1 LFRLYRLLC
10 IAFLTLVSLPAS
22 AQYTR
27 DTAANKKIDEAINQ
41 HYVATDFEKAEGVLL
56 GTINACGDKCSPA
69 VFARAWM
76 YVGIVRGSGK
86 NNQPGAKEAFQKAAA
101 ADPSIKLDMV
111 LATPE
116 TQATFNA
123 VAGGG
128 GGQAPAPGGVEPA
141 EPEPTE
147 DGAAPVAGGGGGLE
161 CTPGAMQVETR
172 RPIPI
177 QCQSDEEVGAM
188 EVKYKAFGSDTWK
201 TLPMQKKGDVFR
213 ATIPCTATG
222 IAGSL
227 RVYVRAKDK
236 SGEQVDTWGTKQAPN
251 EFALAEGVT
260 EEPPAFDGEEPPA
273 RCQEA
278 GECPPDFP
286 GCSSGKSECEGRGNG
301 DWGAA
306 CENSVECKCGLLC
319 TDGTCETAPSC
330 ETDED
335 CSTGTCIGG
344 KCDIG
349 GAGGVGPKADYKKNW
364 LGIHFAQ
371 DFAIVGGNNVC
382 DSNLGQKSSNYACFY
397 EGTSDKPFVH
407 TPFPYRD
414 GIQQGMVLATSRILL
429 SYDRAFFP
437 WLTAEI
443 RAGFAFGGGPPAG
456 QQVKKVA
463 GVVPDR
469 ATGTGGTP
477 FLPAHVE
484 VKGKYWIVPLTS
496 KFFRAY
502 VGLGGGMAQVDAK
515 VSIPEYD
522 CTHAGNPDKNPERA
536 AGQQMNWDPDDPP
549 VADGDELT
557 PFQQCRQ
564 GKGYYNY
571 RYYKPVMVDGW
582 KKMGQA
588 FGTGSLGAVLAFK
601 ENMGVAINANVMYML
616 PASGLVIEPSLGF
629 TYGL

>member
-10 IAFLTLVSLPAS
+10 IALLTLVSLPAS

-56 GTINACGDKCSPA
+56 GTINACADKCSPA
-69 VFARAWM
+69 VFGRAWM

-86 NNQPGAKEAFQKAAA
+86 NNLPGAKEAFQKAAA
-101 ADPSIKLDMV
+101 ADPNVKLDMV

-123 VAGGG
+123 VTGGG
-128 GGQAPAPGGVEPA
+128 GGAAPAPPPAGGEEEA
-141 EPEPTE
+141 EPEP
-147 DGAAPVAGGGGGLE
+147 GAEPVAGGGGGLE

-177 QCQSDEEVGAM
+177 QCQSDEEVASM
-188 EVKYKAFGSDTWK
+188 EVKYKSFGSDTWK
-201 TLPMQKKGDVFR
+201 TLPMQKKGEVFR
-213 ATIPCTATG
+213 ATVPCTATG

-251 EFALAEGVT
+251 EFSLAEGVT
-260 EEPPAFDGEEPPA
+260 EEPPAFDGEEAPA

-286 GCSSGKSECEGRGNG
+286 GCSSTKTGDCEGRGEK

-306 CENSVECKCGLLC
+306 CDNSVDCKCGLLC
-319 TDGTCETAPSC
+319 QEGTCETAPSC
-330 ETDED
+330 ETDAD
-335 CSTGTCIGG
+335 CATGTCIGG

-349 GAGGVGPKADYKKNW
+349 GSGGVGPKADYKKNW
-364 LGIHFAQ
+364 LGLHFAQ

-382 DSNLGQKSSNYACFY
+382 DSNLGQKNENYACFY
-397 EGTSDKPFVH
+397 EATTDKPFVH
-407 TPFPYRD
+407 TPFPYKD
-414 GIQQGMVLATSRILL
+414 GIQQGMVLATQRILL
-429 SYDRAFFP
+429 SYERAFFP
-437 WLTAEI
+437 FLTVGL

-456 QQVKKVA
+456 QTVKKVN
-463 GVVPDR
+463 GVVQAR
-469 ATGTGGTP
+469 ATGSGGTP
-477 FLPAHVE
+477 FLPVHVE
-484 VKGKYWIVPLTS
+484 VRAAYWLLPLTS

-502 VGLGGGMAQVDAK
+502 VGAGGGMAQVDAK

-522 CTHAGNPDKNPERA
+522 CTEAGMPNKTPLPPEASGQSMIYTDDKGR
-536 AGQQMNWDPDDPP
+536 MYS
-549 VADGDELT
+549 
-557 PFQQCRQ
+557 PFEQCKY
-564 GKGYYNY
+564 GKGYYNH
-571 RYYKPVMVDGW
+571 RYYKPVKVDGW
-582 KKMGQA
+582 KKMGQG
-588 FGTGSLGAVLAFK
+588 FGTANLGAVIAFK
-601 ENMGVAINANVMYML
+601 ENMGVVINANVMYML
-616 PASGLVIEPSLGF
+616 PASGFVIEPSLGF

>member
-1 LFRLYRLLC
+1 LFRPYRLLC
-10 IAFLTLVSLPAS
+10 IALLTLVSLPAS

-27 DTAANKKIDEAINQ
+27 DTAANKKIDEAVNQ

-56 GTINACGDKCSPA
+56 GTINACADKCSPG

-116 TQATFNA
+116 TQATFAA
-123 VAGGG
+123 VTGNSA
-128 GGQAPAPGGVEPA
+128 APAPAGGEEPA

-147 DGAAPVAGGGGGLE
+147 APAPVAGGGGGLD

-177 QCQSDEEVGAM
+177 QCQSDEEVAGM
-188 EVKYKAFGSDTWK
+188 EIKYKAFGSDTWK
-201 TLPMQKKGDVFR
+201 TLPMQKSGDAFR
-213 ATIPCTATG
+213 ATIPCSATG

-251 EFALAEGVT
+251 EFSLAEGVT
-260 EEPPAFDGEEPPA
+260 EPPPAFDGEEPPA

-286 GCSSGKSECEGRGNG
+286 GCSTGKSECEGRGSG

-306 CENSVECKCGLLC
+306 CENSVDCKCGLLC
-319 TDGTCETAPSC
+319 QEGTCETAPSC
-330 ETDED
+330 DTDAD

-349 GAGGVGPKADYKKNW
+349 GSGGVGPKAGYKKNW
-364 LGIHFAQ
+364 LGLHFAQ
-371 DFAIVGGNNVC
+371 DFALVGGNNVC

-407 TPFPYRD
+407 TPFPYKD

-429 SYDRAFFP
+429 SYERAFFP
-437 WLTAEI
+437 WLTVGA

-456 QQVKKVA
+456 QQVKKVN
-463 GVVPDR
+463 GSVPDR
-469 ATGTGGTP
+469 ATGQNGTP
-477 FLPAHVE
+477 FLPLHVE
-484 VKGKYWIVPLTS
+484 VRAAYWFLPLSS
-496 KFFRAY
+496 KLLRLYA
-502 VGLGGGMAQVDAK
+502 GLGGGMAQVDAK

-522 CTHAGNPDKNPERA
+522 CTHAGTPDKDPGQ
-536 AGQQMNWDPDDPP
+536 AGGQSMNYTD
-549 VADGDELT
+549 AKGRTYT
-557 PFQQCRQ
+557 PFEQCKY
-564 GKGYYNY
+564 GKGYYDHHF
-571 RYYKPVMVDGW
+571 YKPVMVDGW
-582 KKMGQA
+582 KKMGQG
-588 FGTGSLGAVLAFK
+588 FGTAHVGGVLAFK
-601 ENMGVAINANVMYML
+601 DNMGVQLNANIMYLL

-629 TYGL
+629 VYGL

>member
-1 LFRLYRLLC
+1 MFRLYRLLF
-10 IAFLTLVSLPAS
+10 ITLLTLVSLPAF

-41 HYVATDFEKAEGVLL
+41 HYVSTDFEKAEGVLL

-69 VFARAWM
+69 VFGRAWM

-86 NNQPGAKEAFQKAAA
+86 NNIPGAKEAFQKAAA
-101 ADPSIKLDMV
+101 ADPNVKLDMV

-116 TQATFNA
+116 TQAAFAA
-123 VAGGG
+123 VVGGG
-128 GGQAPAPGGVEPA
+128 AEPAGAEEPA
-141 EPEPTE
+141 EPEPAETT
-147 DGAAPVAGGGGGLE
+147 GAEPVAGGGGGLE
-161 CTPGAMQVETR
+161 CTPGAMSVETR
-172 RPIPI
+172 RPIPL
-177 QCQSDEEVGAM
+177 QCQSDEEVASM
-188 EVKYKAFGSDTWK
+188 EVKYRPFGSDTWK

-213 ATIPCTATG
+213 ATIPCADTG

-236 SGEQVDTWGTKQAPN
+236 SGDQLDTWGTKQAPN

-260 EEPPAFDGEEPPA
+260 DDPPAFDGEEPPA
-273 RCQEA
+273 RCQAA

-286 GCSSGKSECEGRGNG
+286 GCSSGKSECEGRGSG

-306 CENSVECKCGLLC
+306 CENSVDCKCGLLC
-319 TDGTCETAPSC
+319 MEGTCETAPSC
-330 ETDED
+330 DTDAD
-335 CSTGTCIGG
+335 CSTGTCIDG

-349 GAGGVGPKADYKKNW
+349 GAGGVGPKAAYKKNW
-364 LGIHFAQ
+364 LGLHFAQ
-371 DFAIVGGNNVC
+371 DFALVGGNNVC
-382 DSNLGQKSSNYACFY
+382 DSNLGQKNSNYACFY
-397 EGTSDKPFVH
+397 EGTSDQPFVH

-414 GIQQGMVLATSRILL
+414 GIQQGMVLATQRILL

-456 QQVKKVA
+456 QQVRKV
-463 GVVPDR
+463 GDSVPDR
-469 ATGTGGTP
+469 AKGTGGTP

-484 VKGKYWIVPLTS
+484 VKAKYWLLPLSS
-496 KFFRAY
+496 KLIRLYA
-502 VGLGGGMAQVDAK
+502 GLGGGMAQVDAK

-522 CTHAGNPDKNPERA
+522 CQHAGMPDLKPEETA
-536 AGQQMNWDPDDPP
+536 TQSMSWTDPKTDR
-549 VADGDELT
+549 VYS
-557 PFQQCRQ
+557 PFEQCKF

-571 RYYKPVMVDGW
+571 RYYKPVKVDGW

-588 FGTGSLGAVLAFK
+588 FGTASVGGMIAFK
-601 ENMGVAINANVMYML
+601 DNMGITINANVMYML

-629 TYGL
+629 SYGL